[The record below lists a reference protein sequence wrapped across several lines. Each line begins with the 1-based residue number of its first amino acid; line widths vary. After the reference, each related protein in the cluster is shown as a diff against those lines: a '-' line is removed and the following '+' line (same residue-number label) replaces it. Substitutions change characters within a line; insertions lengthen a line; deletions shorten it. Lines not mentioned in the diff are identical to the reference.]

1 MSSGSLGKS
10 FNFCEAQLPY
20 IKIGIIM
27 TNEVVMRVRTYTFWG
42 FLGSIMEVGFRANFG
57 EG

>member
-27 TNEVVMRVRTYTFWG
+27 TNEVVTRVRTYTFWG
-42 FLGSIMEVGFRANFG
+42 FLVSSNGSRL
-57 EG
+57 